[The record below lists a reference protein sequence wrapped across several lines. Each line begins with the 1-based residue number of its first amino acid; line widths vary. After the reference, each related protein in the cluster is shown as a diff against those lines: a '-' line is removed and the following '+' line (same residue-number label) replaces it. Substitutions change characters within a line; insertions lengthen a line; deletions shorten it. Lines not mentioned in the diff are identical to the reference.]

1 MILLATV
8 FLLGFISDSI
18 LNFFLDPYGSIYG
31 STWEWGYRSR
41 PTYYEFYEEK
51 QRPLT
56 WMEHMTKGFAW
67 LGMLSF
73 FKVIF
78 TSPLR
83 FLSGRFWGGRR
94 AGTRGRDRLN
104 DTAWVI
110 VLIGVVT
117 FLYVSSRGTCLGIMF
132 LVGISQVA
140 DTSQTVWKSVR
151 SWSKRTLEKAGERVM
166 DVQGDD
172 NDDDEDG
179 GDEAPT

>member
-1 MILLATV
+1 
-8 FLLGFISDSI
+8 
-18 LNFFLDPYGSIYG
+18 
-31 STWEWGYRSR
+31 
-41 PTYYEFYEEK
+41 
-51 QRPLT
+51 
-56 WMEHMTKGFAW
+56 MTKGFAW

-78 TSPLR
+78 TSPWR

-94 AGTRGRDRLN
+94 AGTTGRDRLN

-110 VLIGVVT
+110 VLIGVVA
-117 FLYVSSRGTCLGIMF
+117 FLYVSSRGTCP
-132 LVGISQVA
+132 GISQVA
-140 DTSQTVWKSVR
+140 DKSQTVWKGVR